1 MSERPAITYIDEAPD
16 ARPAIAYIG
25 TTPPQPSAEATEP
38 NDESPAVKRAKKPKE
53 DPEPVD
59 PAS

>member
-25 TTPPQPSAEATEP
+25 DAPPRADEPVEPPAE
-38 NDESPAVKRAKKPKE
+38 KRSKKPKGE
-53 DPEPVD
+53 TAPIEPLDPH
-59 PAS
+59 S